1 LQEIDVLLSPQELS
15 VTRERVLNNMLTL
28 SLACIESSRQLSAA
42 LASAG
47 RSSAEQG
54 HKQWVQLESMLP
66 EAAAQLQTEFW
77 LDGLAGA
84 SRLLDEATMIFGET
98 QKAVIRSAEVQV
110 RIFDTMAVAAIERLR
125 KATPWEAEPAL
136 DVMRQSLE
144 SVEQTV
150 HELSATAI
158 QTVDRVENEIQ
169 DAAAVVIVD
178 RAAAARV
185 RSPRSK
191 KAV

>member
-28 SLACIESSRQLSAA
+28 SVACIESGRQLSAA

-47 RSSAEQG
+47 RSNAEQG
-54 HKQWVQLESMLP
+54 RKQWGQLESISP
-66 EAAAQLQTEFW
+66 EAAAQLPTVFW
-77 LDGLAGA
+77 LDGLAGT
-84 SRLLDEATMIFGET
+84 SRLLDEAMMIFAET
-98 QKAVIRSAEVQV
+98 QKAVIRSAEVQI
-110 RIFDTMAVAAIERLR
+110 RIFDAMAVAAIERLR
-125 KATPWEAEPAL
+125 KTTPWEAEPAL

-144 SVEQTV
+144 SVEQAV
-150 HELSATAI
+150 HELSATAM

-169 DAAAVVIVD
+169 DTAAVAIVD
-178 RAAAARV
+178 RAAATRV

-191 KAV
+191 KAL